1 MALYVVGDF
10 FREARMRKGY
20 TQEEVSFGICTPASL
35 SRIENG
41 VQTPGRCVLDKL
53 MERLGME
60 NNAFNLFVSK
70 EEMELYEAIQQM
82 TRNIADGDF
91 VELEKQIQK
100 VETLLGDAAELER
113 QYLNFAKAE
122 LLRKKGG
129 TSEEVMELLMEAIHI
144 TIPQFDGKKTL
155 ENNLLTFDEIMIINC
170 IAVQY
175 AEDNQVMAAL
185 RLGYWLKEYMEQKMI
200 DGKLR
205 TAKYPAIVYNM
216 SNWLAKIGEHEDAL
230 KIAEEGVDFCVKYG
244 NLMALPLLVFNK
256 ACSLAELGRKDEAKK
271 FFTQSVVIFETMK
284 QYDRVQT
291 ATDWCKEH
299 YQIEI

>member
-1 MALYVVGDF
+1 MAVYVVGDF
-10 FREARMRKGY
+10 IKEARMRKGY

-41 VQTPGRCVLDKL
+41 VQNPGRCVLDKL

-70 EEMELYEAIQQM
+70 EEMELYEAMQQM
-82 TRNIADGDF
+82 TRNIADGDV
-91 VELEKQIQK
+91 VELEQQIQK
-100 VETLLGDAAELER
+100 VEKIIGDAELER
-113 QYLNFAKAE
+113 QYLYFAKAE
-122 LLRKKGG
+122 LLREKGG
-129 TSEEVMELLMEAIHI
+129 TSEEVLELLMQAIHV
-144 TIPQFDGKKTL
+144 TMPQFDGKRTL
-155 ENNLLTFDEIMIINC
+155 ENNLLTFDEIIIINA

-175 AEDNQVMAAL
+175 ANENQVMAAL

-216 SNWLAKIGEHEDAL
+216 SNWMAKMGQYEDAL
-230 KIAEEGVDFCVKYG
+230 KLTEEGVDFCVKYG
-244 NLMALPLLVFNK
+244 NLVNLPLLVFNK
-256 ACSLAELGRKDEAKK
+256 ACSLAELGKKDEAKK

-291 ATDWCKEH
+291 ATDWCKNN
-299 YQIEI
+299 YGIEL

>member
-10 FREARMRKGY
+10 IREARMRKGY

-41 VQTPGRCVLDKL
+41 AQTPGRCVLDKL

-82 TRNIADGDF
+82 TRNIVDGDI

-100 VETLLGDAAELER
+100 VEIMLGDAAELER

-129 TSEEVMELLMEAIHI
+129 KSEEVMELLMEAIHI
-144 TIPQFDGKKTL
+144 TMPQFDGKKAL
-155 ENNLLTFDEIMIINC
+155 ENNLLTFDEIIIINA

-175 AEDNQVMAAL
+175 ANQNQVMAAL

-205 TAKYPAIVYNM
+205 TAKYPIIVYNM
-216 SNWLAKIGEHEDAL
+216 SNWLAKIEQYEDAL
-230 KIAEEGVDFCVKYG
+230 QITEEGVDFCIKYG
-244 NLMALPLLVFNK
+244 NLMVLPLLVFNK

-284 QYDRVQT
+284 QYDKVQT
-291 ATDWCKEH
+291 ATDWCKNN
-299 YQIEI
+299 YGIEL